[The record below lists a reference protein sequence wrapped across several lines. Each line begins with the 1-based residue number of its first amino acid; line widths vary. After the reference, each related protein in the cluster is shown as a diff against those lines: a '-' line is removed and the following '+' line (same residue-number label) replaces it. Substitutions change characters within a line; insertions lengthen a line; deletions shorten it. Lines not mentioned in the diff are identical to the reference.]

1 MVISNKTIYG
11 FLMNSVKLFTKKIKG
26 LRLRDNL
33 SQEDLAELMDVHAN
47 TIGQLETERPSV
59 KFENIDKLAKVFRV
73 LPSYFFNPVDL
84 TLKSSDKEKKELIT
98 KKLEELSPK
107 NLDIIYK
114 LVFTLDDDN

>member
-1 MVISNKTIYG
+1 MDSNKI
-11 FLMNSVKLFTKKIKG
+11 FIKKLKQI
-26 LRLRDNL
+26 RARDNK
-33 SQEDLAELMDVHAN
+33 SQEDVAFEMNINPKTISAYESPKAN
-47 TIGQLETERPSV
+47 ISFDYLD
-59 KFENIDKLAKVFRV
+59 KFAKIANV